1 MLPKDLLEVRKYKG
15 KMFPRFAG
23 EREYPLAEQIIGIF
37 KAGKGKKYGSIMAAL
52 KKVENARNYR
62 KVRGFVRVIENFCIE
77 KVCPFDVS
85 HLDPV
90 KVRLYLFERGYVT
103 SKKDR
108 QQVIELAARYFR
120 VSPMDVEKV
129 MFADMDEELVVA
141 EVREISPDELI
152 RLYNLSLLQTA
163 IFNCLRLTF
172 WTSSN
177 HKEIFRR
184 IKWLGL
190 MYELYEE
197 EGKDEEGKILI
208 SVTGAASI
216 LKMTRKYGTSIAK
229 LIPSILKAD
238 EWWIRAEILDEN
250 TNRIYLLELDYRQG
264 HLFPEYDERIEF
276 DSSLEEEFERKV
288 RAITGAEVIRE
299 PDVIK
304 AGRYAFIPDFLVR
317 RGEKEV
323 YVEIVGFWTEE
334 YLKKKM
340 EKIRQVN
347 VPLIVIAREEYGK
360 EYCSKKRGIKA
371 DEDVIFFSTKIPYNE
386 VIRRI
391 NLYLRA
397 DISEMSF
404 DMEEKEVI
412 HLKELAEEYGVS
424 VNEVAEKLPK
434 DYVLAGAF
442 AIKKEILD
450 EIAQKLEEIKPEKL
464 ADAASVLERYGVGY
478 EVLPVLGYRI
488 KWVGLSEEDAI
499 VVKELDKSSR
509 IE

>member
-1 MLPKDLLEVRKYKG
+1 MLPKELLEVRKYKG
-15 KMFPRFAG
+15 KIFPIFAG
-23 EREYPLAEQIIGIF
+23 EKEYALARQIIEIF
-37 KAGKGKKYGSIMAAL
+37 RAGKGRKYGSVMAAL
-52 KKVENARNYR
+52 KKVEDAKNYR
-62 KVRGFVRVIENFCIE
+62 KVRGFARVIENHCIE
-77 KVCPFDVS
+77 KECSFDVA

-90 KVRLYLFERGYVT
+90 KVRLYLFEKGYVI

-108 QQVIELAARYFR
+108 QRVIELAARYFG
-120 VSPMDVEKV
+120 VNPAKIEET

-197 EGKDEEGKILI
+197 NGQIVT

-216 LKMTRKYGTSIAK
+216 LKMTRRYGTSIAK
-229 LIPSILKAD
+229 LIPAIVRAD

-250 TNRIYLLELDYRQG
+250 SSRVYLLELDNRQK
-264 HLFPEYDERIEF
+264 HLFPEYDESDERIEF

-288 RAITGAEVIRE
+288 RAITGAEVVRE

-304 AGRYAFIPDFLVR
+304 AGRFAFIPDFLVKK
-317 RGEKEV
+317 GSKEV

-340 EKIRQVN
+340 EKVRQVR
-347 VPLIVIAREEYGK
+347 VPLIVIARGEFGRRENFVK
-360 EYCSKKRGIKA
+360 
-371 DEDVIFFSTKIPYNE
+371 DEDVILFSKKIPYNE

-391 NLYLRA
+391 NSHLKA
-397 DISEMSF
+397 DISEISF
-404 DMEEKEVI
+404 DVAENEVI
-412 HLKELAEEYGVS
+412 NLKEISEEYGVP
-424 VNEVAEKLPK
+424 VAEIAEKLPE
-434 DYVLAGAF
+434 DYVLAGVF
-442 AIKKEILD
+442 AVKNELLD
-450 EIAQKLEEIKPEKL
+450 EIARELDEIKPEKL
-464 ADAASVLERYGVGY
+464 ADAAPVLERYGVGY
-478 EVLPVLGYRI
+478 EILPFLGYRVR
-488 KWVGLSEEDAI
+488 WVGLSVENAI
-499 VVKELDKSSR
+499 VVKNEGDKV
-509 IE
+509 E

>member
-1 MLPKDLLEVRKYKG
+1 MLPKELLEVRKYKG
-15 KMFPRFAG
+15 KIFPRFAG
-23 EREYPLAEQIIGIF
+23 EKEYPLAEQVISIF
-37 KAGKGKKYGSIMAAL
+37 RAGKGKKYGAVMAAL
-52 KKVENARNYR
+52 KKVEDARNYR
-62 KVRGFVRVIENFCIE
+62 KVRGFARVIENHCIE
-77 KVCPFDVS
+77 KACSFDLAK
-85 HLDPV
+85 LDPV
-90 KVRLYLFERGYVT
+90 RVRLYLFERGYVT

-108 QQVIELAARYFR
+108 QRVIELAAKYFG
-120 VSPMDVEKV
+120 VEPADIERA

-197 EGKDEEGKILI
+197 EGQIVT

-216 LKMTRKYGTSIAK
+216 LKMTRKYGTSIAR
-229 LIPSILKAD
+229 LIPSIVRAD

-250 TNRIYLLELDYRQG
+250 SSRIYLLELDSKG
-264 HLFPEYDERIEF
+264 KHLFPEHEESVEY

-317 RGEKEV
+317 RSGKEV
-323 YVEIVGFWTEE
+323 YVEIVGFWTDE

-340 EKIRQVN
+340 EKVRQVK
-347 VPLIVIAREEYGK
+347 VPLIAIAREEFG
-360 EYCSKKRGIKA
+360 SKGIA
-371 DEDVIFFSTKIPYNE
+371 DEDVILFSTKIPYNE

-391 NLYLRA
+391 NVHLKA
-397 DISEMSF
+397 EATEMSF
-404 DMEEKEVI
+404 DTEKDVI
-412 HLKELAEEYGVS
+412 NLKELSERCGISITEIAGKLPEEYI
-424 VNEVAEKLPK
+424 
-434 DYVLAGAF
+434 LAGAF
-442 AIKKEILD
+442 AIRKEVLD
-450 EIAQKLEEIKPEKL
+450 EIARELDQIKPEKL
-464 ADAASVLERYGVGY
+464 ADAAPVLERYGVGY
-478 EVLPVLGYRI
+478 EVLPALGYRI

-499 VVKELDKSSR
+499 VVKELNNR
-509 IE
+509 